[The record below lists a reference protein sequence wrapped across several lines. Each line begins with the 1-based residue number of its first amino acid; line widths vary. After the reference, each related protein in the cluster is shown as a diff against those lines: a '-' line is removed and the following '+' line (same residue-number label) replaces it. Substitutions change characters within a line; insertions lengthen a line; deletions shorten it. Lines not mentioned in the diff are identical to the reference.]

1 MKPENK
7 QILDMVSS
15 ITNSV
20 LDKDNPET
28 TDKLI
33 DEYVDFL
40 KVKLKLDDTD
50 IDIMKSNVL
59 DIVNK
64 LRIDIQK
71 IEDR

>member
-20 LDKDNPET
+20 LDKDKPET

-33 DEYVDFL
+33 DQYVDFL

-50 IDIMKSNVL
+50 IDIMKSDIL

-64 LRIDIQK
+64 LRIDIK
-71 IEDR
+71 NIEDR